1 MSRCEAHVA
10 RAALR
15 PGPPRGLASTA
26 RRGYAGLADRAGTV
40 RHRTGKKAFHAMA
53 SQSDT
58 TRTVIHG
65 LDFGLNA
72 WVVDEQRQRYL
83 HDPGS
88 VDETW
93 RSFFASRA
101 TVSAPATVSA
111 SASVDRAPAAAPAV
125 LNAVRIAALIHA
137 HRVRGHLMAATNP
150 LGSPPAAAPAEL
162 DLAAFGLHDA
172 DRTEHFV
179 VDGFAGRTTMTL
191 DDVLGAVRE
200 FYCGTTGFEYMH
212 IQDFRERRWIQ
223 ERVEGPQ
230 PRPDRAQQLRIL
242 YRLGAAEAFETFL
255 QTKYVG
261 HKRYSLEG
269 GEAAVV
275 LLDALLLRA
284 IDDGVAEAVIGM
296 AHRGRLNVLANI
308 IGKSY
313 AQIFGEFE
321 DAVDKGSVQGS
332 GDVKYHLGAEGIY
345 RALRGGSVAVSVVAN
360 PSHLEIVGPVAQGV
374 VRAKQDLAGDAGSR
388 AVLPVVLHGDAAFAG
403 QGVVAE
409 TLNMSQ
415 LPGYGTGGT
424 VHVIVNNQVGFTTLP
439 RDGRSGT
446 YATGVARMVEAPVF
460 HVNGDDPEAV
470 DRVARLAFD
479 YRRAFHKDVVIDLL
493 CYRRH
498 GHSEVDDPSITQPVM
513 YDRIDAKP
521 SVRTLYA
528 ESLVARKAIGEQQA
542 EGARRDY
549 QERLE
554 QAFAQTRALPA
565 PAAAEE
571 EATTGQP
578 TVRPAPHRPAT
589 AIDERTARQVIATQS
604 ELPEGFTVHPRVLP
618 QLNRRTAS
626 LDTGTVDWATA
637 ETLAIGSLLLQG
649 VPVRLAGQDSRR
661 GTFGQRH
668 AVLTDRHTGAEHTPL
683 RSLGHGAAPFT
694 PYDSMLSELA
704 ALAFEYGYAQT
715 RPEALVLW
723 EAQFGDFVNG
733 AQTVVDEYIV
743 SSEQKWGR
751 RSGVT
756 LLLPHGLEGQGPDHS
771 SARVER
777 FLQLCAQDNM
787 TVAMPSQPGNYFH
800 LLRQQALDARK
811 RPLVV
816 FTPKSMLRSK
826 AAVSALTDFTGG
838 MFRPVLPDDTVDPGT
853 VTRVLLCS
861 GKVFYDLDA
870 HRKASGS
877 AGTAIV
883 RLERLYPFPEKELTV
898 ELARFPATAE
908 VRWVQEE
915 PENQGAWFFLAPR
928 LHRSARRP
936 VACVSRPEAPAPA
949 VGSSRRHGLEQK
961 AVVASAF
968 R

>member
-1 MSRCEAHVA
+1 
-10 RAALR
+10 
-15 PGPPRGLASTA
+15 
-26 RRGYAGLADRAGTV
+26 
-40 RHRTGKKAFHAMA
+40 MA

-65 LDFGLNA
+65 LDFGLNE

-93 RSFFASRA
+93 RNFFAS
-101 TVSAPATVSA
+101 PATPGTPTHRSGPGALSA
-111 SASVDRAPAAAPAV
+111 EGEDGDAAARD
-125 LNAVRIAALIHA
+125 AVRVAALIHA
-137 HRVRGHLMAATNP
+137 YRVRGHLMAATNP
-150 LGSPPAAAPAEL
+150 LGSQPAAAHPEL
-162 DLAAFGLHDA
+162 DVAAFGLHDA
-172 DRTEHFV
+172 DRRKKFV
-179 VDGFAGRTTMTL
+179 VDGFAGHATMTL
-191 DDVLGAVRE
+191 DEVLGAVRE
-200 FYCGTTGFEYMH
+200 FYCGTAGFEYMH

-223 ERVEGPQ
+223 QRVESPQ
-230 PRPDRAQQLRIL
+230 RRPDRARQLEIL

-269 GEAAVV
+269 GEAAIV

-284 IDDGVAEAVIGM
+284 IEDGLAETVIGM

-321 DAVDKGSVQGS
+321 DAVDIGSVQGS
-332 GDVKYHLGAEGIY
+332 GDVKYHLGAEGNY
-345 RALRGGSVAVSVVAN
+345 RALRGGSIAVSVVAN

-374 VRAKQDLAGDAGSR
+374 VRAKQDLAENGRSR
-388 AVLPVVLHGDAAFAG
+388 AVLPVVVHGDAAFAG

-424 VHVIVNNQVGFTTLP
+424 VHLIVNNQVGFTTLP
-439 RDGRSGT
+439 GNGRSST
-446 YATGVARMVEAPVF
+446 YATNVARMVEAPIF

-479 YRRAFHKDVVIDLL
+479 YRQTFHKDVVIDLV

-498 GHSEVDDPSITQPVM
+498 GHSEVDDPSITQPMM
-513 YDRIDAKP
+513 YDRIDTKA
-521 SVRTLYA
+521 SARTLYA
-528 ESLVARKAIGEQQA
+528 ESLVAREVIGEQQA

-549 QERLE
+549 REHLE
-554 QAFAQTRALPA
+554 QAFAETRALPA
-565 PAAAEE
+565 PAPGEDIAA
-571 EATTGQP
+571 TGTGQP
-578 TVRPAPHRPAT
+578 TAQPASHRPVT
-589 AIDERTARQVIATQS
+589 AIDETTARRVIASQT

-626 LDTGTVDWATA
+626 LDSGAVDWATA

-668 AVLTDRHTGAEHTPL
+668 AVLTDRRTGAEHTPL
-683 RSLGHGAAPFT
+683 SSLGPRAATFA

-704 ALAFEYGYAQT
+704 ALAFEYGYALA

-733 AQTVVDEYIV
+733 AQTVVDEYIA

-751 RSGVT
+751 RSAVT

-787 TVAMPSQPGNYFH
+787 TVAMPSLPGNYFH
-800 LLRQQALDARK
+800 LLRQQALDSRK

-816 FTPKSMLRSK
+816 FTPKSMLRSR
-826 AAVSALTDFTGG
+826 AATSALTEFTEGG
-838 MFRPVLPDDTVDPGT
+838 FRPILPDDTVNPGK

-870 HRKASGS
+870 HRNASDS
-877 AGTAIV
+877 ADTAIV
-883 RLERLYPFPEKELTV
+883 RLERLYPFPEEELAA
-898 ELARFPATAE
+898 ELARFPAAAD

-915 PENQGAWFFLAPR
+915 PENQGPWPFLAPR
-928 LHRSARRP
+928 LYRSAERP
-936 VACVSRPEAPAPA
+936 VDCVSRPAAPAPA
-949 VGSSRRHGLEQK
+949 VGSSRRHGLEQQ

>member
-1 MSRCEAHVA
+1 
-10 RAALR
+10 
-15 PGPPRGLASTA
+15 
-26 RRGYAGLADRAGTV
+26 
-40 RHRTGKKAFHAMA
+40 MA

-58 TRTVIHG
+58 ARTVIHG
-65 LDFGLNA
+65 LDFGLNE

-93 RSFFASRA
+93 RNFFGG
-101 TVSAPATVSA
+101 PAAVTSSA
-111 SASVDRAPAAAPAV
+111 SLTSPAAVVPPPAADPAP
-125 LNAVRIAALIHA
+125 LTAVRIAALIHA
-137 HRVRGHLMAATNP
+137 YRVRGHLMAATNP
-150 LGSPPAAAPAEL
+150 LGPQPAAPHPEL
-162 DLAAFGLHDA
+162 DLAAFGLLDT
-172 DRTEHFV
+172 DRSATVV

-191 DDVLGAVRE
+191 DEVLGAVRE

-212 IQDFRERRWIQ
+212 LQDFRERRWIQ
-223 ERVEGPQ
+223 QRVEAPQ
-230 PRPDRAQQLRIL
+230 RPPDRAQQLQFL
-242 YRLGAAEAFETFL
+242 YRLGAAEAFESFL

-269 GEAAVV
+269 GESAIV
-275 LLDALLLRA
+275 LLDALLHRA
-284 IDDGVAEAVIGM
+284 IEAGLTETVIGM

-308 IGKSY
+308 VGKSY

-321 DAVDKGSVQGS
+321 DAVDKASVHGS
-332 GDVKYHLGAEGIY
+332 GDVKYHLGARGTY
-345 RALRGGSVAVSVVAN
+345 RALPGGSIAVSVVAN

-374 VRAKQDLAGDAGSR
+374 VRAKQDLAGDDGPGT
-388 AVLPVVLHGDAAFAG
+388 VLPVVLHGDAAFAG

-439 RDGRSGT
+439 RSGRSGT
-446 YATGVARMVEAPVF
+446 YATDLARMVGAPIL
-460 HVNGDDPEAV
+460 HVDGDDPEAV

-479 YRRAFHKDVVIDLL
+479 YRRTFHKDVVIDLL

-549 QERLE
+549 QGHLE
-554 QAFAQTRALPA
+554 QAFTETRSLPA
-565 PAAAEE
+565 PAFAKNVAAAVQQSPRS
-571 EATTGQP
+571 EAHP
-578 TVRPAPHRPAT
+578 PAT
-589 AIDERTARQVIATQS
+589 AIDEATARRVIASQS
-604 ELPEGFTVHPRVLP
+604 ELPEGFAVHPRVLP
-618 QLNRRTAS
+618 QLKRRAAS
-626 LDTGTVDWATA
+626 LDSGTVDWATA

-683 RSLGHGAAPFT
+683 RSLGPGAATFT

-704 ALAFEYGYAQT
+704 ALAFEYGYAAA

-733 AQTVVDEYIV
+733 AQTVVDEYIA

-787 TVAMPSQPGNYFH
+787 TVAMPSLPGNYFH
-800 LLRQQALDARK
+800 LLRQQALAPRK

-826 AAVSALTDFTGG
+826 AAVSALTDFTEGG
-838 MFRPVLPDDTVDPGT
+838 FRPVLPDVTVDPGK
-853 VTRVLLCS
+853 VARVLLCS
-861 GKVFYDLDA
+861 GKVFHDLDA
-870 HRKASGS
+870 HRNATGTTD
-877 AGTAIV
+877 TAIV
-883 RLERLYPFPEKELTV
+883 RLERLYPFPEEELAA
-898 ELARFPATAE
+898 ELARFPATAD

-915 PENQGAWFFLAPR
+915 PENQGPWSFLPPR
-928 LHRSARRP
+928 LYRTAGRL
-936 VACVSRPEAPAPA
+936 VDCVSRPEATAPA

-961 AVVASAF
+961 AVVAAAF
-968 R
+968 Q